1 MYKAMYHTFDHLRL
15 SDKQTQEAN
24 IAFLHDFNSVLE
36 SPHLKK
42 LAKKTQLIP
51 NSEHCHNRLSHTID
65 VCHVSGLIV
74 EHLNNYFQ
82 ENNITPINKDLVKAI
97 SLAHD
102 IGHPPYGH
110 TGERALDEM
119 MKKMGGFESNAQSV
133 KILVNSSDNFKY
145 RTITALMKYKTKI
158 PLIREEYNGLI
169 KGYYGYMTDYLEP
182 LFLTYQE
189 NVIEQSIVD
198 IADTLSYALSDLK
211 DLILFYGENRF
222 VQLLNRNFTE
232 GAMLE
237 ETMLFFPE
245 ISRSELLYFI
255 PKIMEDIKNN
265 LLREILQNYRK
276 FISEPV
282 QSIIHDFIDSLVIK
296 INYAQPM
303 YSKLSLPIEN
313 ALKLFLLNQITKKCF
328 LERKVNREIDKKI
341 THNIQLTYDYLFNLN
356 SEDSLLKLDKEVLQ
370 QLINMSNV
378 IERSRFVCDVM
389 CHLSDME
396 IEDFVSKSSKKIIVV

>member
-1 MYKAMYHTFDHLRL
+1 
-15 SDKQTQEAN
+15 
-24 IAFLHDFNSVLE
+24 
-36 SPHLKK
+36 
-42 LAKKTQLIP
+42 
-51 NSEHCHNRLSHTID
+51 
-65 VCHVSGLIV
+65 V
-74 EHLNNYFQ
+74 EHLNNYFR
-82 ENNITPINKDLVKAI
+82 ENNITPINKDLVKTI

-102 IGHPPYGH
+102 IGHPPFGH

-133 KILVNSSDNFKY
+133 KILVNSLDDFKY
-145 RTITALMKYKTKI
+145 RTLTALMKYKTKI

-169 KGYYGYMTDYLEP
+169 KGYYGYMSDHLKP

-189 NVIEQSIVD
+189 NVIEQPIVD
-198 IADTLSYALSDLK
+198 VADTISYALSDLK
-211 DLILFYGENRF
+211 DLIIFYGENRF
-222 VQLLNRNFTE
+222 AQLLNRYFTE

-245 ISRSELLYFI
+245 ISRSELLNYI

-265 LLREILQNYRK
+265 ILGEILQNYRK
-276 FISEPV
+276 LISASL
-282 QSIIHDFIDSLVIK
+282 QSIIHDFIDTLVVK

-303 YSKLSLPIEN
+303 YSKLNLPIEN
-313 ALKLFLLNQITKKCF
+313 ELKLFLLNQITKKCF

-370 QLINMSNV
+370 NLINISNH

-396 IEDFVSKSSKKIIVV
+396 IVDFVSNSNKKIIVV

>member
-24 IAFLHDFNSVLE
+24 IAFLHDFNAILE
-36 SPHLKK
+36 FPHLKK

-74 EHLNNYFQ
+74 QHLNNYFQ
-82 ENNITPINKDLVKAI
+82 KNNITPINKDLVKTI

-102 IGHPPYGH
+102 IGHPPFGH
-110 TGERALDEM
+110 TGERVLDEM

-133 KILVNSSDNFKY
+133 KILVNSSDDFKY
-145 RTITALMKYKTKI
+145 RTLTAIMKYKNKI

-182 LFLTYQE
+182 LFLTYRD

-198 IADTLSYALSDLK
+198 IADTISYALSDLK

-222 VQLLNRNFTE
+222 AQLLNRYFTE
-232 GAMLE
+232 STMLA
-237 ETMLFFPE
+237 ETMLSFPD

-265 LLREILQNYRK
+265 ILGEILQNYRMFTSK
-276 FISEPV
+276 SLH
-282 QSIIHDFIDSLVIK
+282 SIIHDFIETLVIK
-296 INYAQPM
+296 INYAHPM

-313 ALKLFLLNQITKKCF
+313 EIKLFLLNQITKKCF

-356 SEDSLLKLDKEVLQ
+356 SEDSLLKLDKEVLH
-370 QLINMSNV
+370 QLINLSTV

-396 IEDFVSKSSKKIIVV
+396 IEDFVRKSNKKIIVV

>member
-1 MYKAMYHTFDHLRL
+1 MYKAMYHTFDHQRL
-15 SDKQTQEAN
+15 SDKQTQVEN
-24 IAFLHDFNSVLE
+24 IAFLHDFNAVLE

-74 EHLNNYFQ
+74 EHLNHYFQ

-119 MKKMGGFESNAQSV
+119 MKTMGGFESNAQSV
-133 KILVNSSDNFKY
+133 KILVNSSDDFKS
-145 RTITALMKYKTKI
+145 RTLTALMKYKTKI

-211 DLILFYGENRF
+211 DLIQFYGENRF
-222 VQLLNRNFTE
+222 AQLLNKYFTE

-237 ETMLFFPE
+237 EAMLFFPE
-245 ISRSELLYFI
+245 ISKSELLYFI

-265 LLREILQNYRK
+265 ILGKILQNYRK
-276 FISEPV
+276 YISEPL
-282 QSIIHDFIDSLVIK
+282 QSIIHDFIDTLVIK

-313 ALKLFLLNQITKKCF
+313 ELKLFLLNQITKKCF

-370 QLINMSNV
+370 QLINISNV
-378 IERSRFVCDVM
+378 IERSRFVCDVI

-396 IEDFVSKSSKKIIVV
+396 IGNFVRKSNKKIIVV

>member
-24 IAFLHDFNSVLE
+24 IAFLHDFNAVLE

-74 EHLNNYFQ
+74 EHLNNYFR
-82 ENNITPINKDLVKAI
+82 ENNITPINKDLVKTI

-102 IGHPPYGH
+102 IGHPPFGH

-133 KILVNSSDNFKY
+133 KILVNSLDDFKY
-145 RTITALMKYKTKI
+145 RTLTALMKYKTKI

-169 KGYYGYMTDYLEP
+169 KGYYGYMSDHLKP

-189 NVIEQSIVD
+189 NVIEQPIVD
-198 IADTLSYALSDLK
+198 VADTISYALSDLK
-211 DLILFYGENRF
+211 DLIIFYGENRF
-222 VQLLNRNFTE
+222 AQLLNRYFTE

-245 ISRSELLYFI
+245 ISRSELLNYI

-265 LLREILQNYRK
+265 ILGEILQNYRK
-276 FISEPV
+276 LISASL
-282 QSIIHDFIDSLVIK
+282 QSIIHDFIDTLVVK

-303 YSKLSLPIEN
+303 YSKLNLPIEN
-313 ALKLFLLNQITKKCF
+313 ELKLFLLNQITKKCF

-370 QLINMSNV
+370 NLINISNH

-396 IEDFVSKSSKKIIVV
+396 IVDFVSNSNKKIIVV